1 MAKIYNPVGW
11 EDGEIINPAIAD
23 LTTGI
28 VTPAEVSGTT
38 PVNAENLKHMDEA
51 IKQLYDEGASSKDI
65 YIGNDNPPEDT
76 KIWINTG
83 EISPMHSEVVN
94 SLSGNETA
102 KAPSVQAVNNK
113 FNEISAYS
121 TEEKVIG
128 TWINGKKLYEK
139 TIYINTGSTAD
150 TDVVIANLN
159 IDNIEY
165 LKITDGS
172 IFSNNNWWDVN
183 FYYSNTIYAAT
194 YIRPEEN
201 AIKGKYG
208 SYILGTGYITINYTR
223 TTDSATKTIN
233 EEPISEEAT
242 I

>member
-1 MAKIYNPVGW
+1 MASIKISELNEYTEVQDNDLFPVV
-11 EDGEIINPAIAD
+11 DVANGETKKVKATNIG
-23 LTTGI
+23 TGGKELI
-28 VTPAEVSGTT
+28 MVGDESVATKNTKLLIETDTLETLGT
-38 PVNAENLKHMDEA
+38 
-51 IKQLYDEGASSKDI
+51 
-65 YIGNDNPPEDT
+65 
-76 KIWINTG
+76 
-83 EISPMHSEVVN
+83 EVVN
-94 SLSGNETA
+94 SLDGNETA